1 MTRLPADG
9 GERKPLRRRVEGASV
24 GPLIVDL
31 TERTV
36 TLRPRFARRPEAI
49 VRLTWEGIYVPGLM
63 VGIEERRR
71 ARKRRRAGRWAG
83 AGLPGPGATPS
94 SRRCITSRPTAGI
107 VAGSAPG
114 SRASVIGITTPP
126 RPPSVVVRRNSPRK
140 EAPHEPIHHRLRP
153 ARARR

>member
-49 VRLTWEGIYVPGLM
+49 VRLTWEGIYVRGLM

-71 ARKRRRAGRWAG
+71 AKKRRR
-83 AGLPGPGATPS
+83 S
-94 SRRCITSRPTAGI
+94 
-107 VAGSAPG
+107 
-114 SRASVIGITTPP
+114 
-126 RPPSVVVRRNSPRK
+126 
-140 EAPHEPIHHRLRP
+140 
-153 ARARR
+153 